1 VLIAKDSAVNFLITP
16 DKFKGSMT
24 ARDVSQCIAEVIAV
38 RYPSASI
45 EQTPI
50 ADGGDGSLEILLDHG
65 FERVAVHTYNAL
77 MEPIEAIYGLKQ
89 ESNRSIAF
97 LEMATIC
104 GIATLQGREL
114 QPQFASSY
122 GLGDVAYQVLTSGV
136 DEVIVSVGG
145 SASTDG
151 GIGFLV
157 GLGAVIRDASGSRV
171 APNLSGLQSADTI
184 DLSLLHPR
192 IHPLTSN
199 VKWTFLVDVS
209 NPLVGKEGSAYIFG
223 PQKGL
228 KENELEQADSSLRH
242 WAQVLSRATGVDVA
256 NTPGAGAAG
265 GVASIAQSIFTA
277 DFLSGSE
284 WFSNYL
290 NLPEKISMA
299 DVIITGEG
307 SFDAQSLMGKGPG
320 YILARAKAEG
330 KRTIIL
336 AGQIE
341 SHLEDLDGCICKS
354 LTEVARSSQK
364 AISDPIKWLSRATE
378 AALDLLDETLKVT

>member
-1 VLIAKDSAVNFLITP
+1 MLIAKDSAVNFLITP